1 MLHRGV
7 KPLLQKLVLLCT
19 LATASVALAA
29 PFSFSAMGDVPYG
42 EQELALLVR
51 QVDELP
57 RASAFVVHLGDIKDG
72 KSPCDDAVFA
82 RVAGLLR
89 RSVQPVFIIPGDNEW
104 NDCDKPK
111 QAWRLWTKHLL
122 KLDEQWK
129 HGFVVARQKDRP
141 ANFAFT
147 HEGTLFIGITM
158 VGGAVHDKS
167 EWKAF
172 LQDGTAWVEERFE
185 KEREKVQCAVLFA
198 HAFPTEKQHGVFADR
213 FPVAARKFGKPVLY
227 LQGDGHVW
235 LRDQPFEN
243 APNVM
248 RVQVDQ
254 GGKAPPLTVTLT
266 GEAKEPFRFDRRLD
280 AVR

>member
-1 MLHRGV
+1 MKR
-7 KPLLQKLVLLCT
+7 LLLKLVLLCA
-19 LATASVALAA
+19 LGVVSVAFAA
-29 PFSFSAMGDVPYG
+29 PFSFLVMGDVPYG

-57 RASAFVVHLGDIKDG
+57 RASEFVVHLGDIKDA
-72 KSPCDDAVFA
+72 KMPCDEAVYA
-82 RVAGLLR
+82 RVAGVLR
-89 RSVQPVFIIPGDNEW
+89 RSAQPVFIIPGDNEW

-111 QAWRLWTKHLL
+111 QAWRLWTKHFL
-122 KLDEQWK
+122 KLDERWK
-129 HGFVVARQKDRP
+129 HTFTVARQKDRP
-141 ANFAFT
+141 SNFAFT
-147 HEGTLFIGITM
+147 HESTLFIGITM

-172 LQDGTAWVEERFE
+172 LQDGAEWTEERLE
-185 KEREKVQCAVLFA
+185 KEGEKVRCAVVFA
-198 HAFPTEKQHGVFADR
+198 HAFPTEKHHGVFAER

-243 APNVM
+243 ARNVT

-254 GGKAPPLTVTLT
+254 GGKAPPIKVTLT
-266 GEAKEPFRFDRRLD
+266 GEAQEPFRFDRRLD